1 MVWEQ
6 AADADLVTS
15 AVDGDRAAFAAIY
28 DRYVDRIHTMCVHML
43 SNRDDAAEVCG
54 DVFLTAA
61 ERLHQLRDPD
71 RLKPWLFAIARRQVY
86 LRTTRRSRTVPT
98 AEAADMDAPQ
108 VGQHGSLVEDAAE
121 QSELAS
127 IVAAAAAGLDESD
140 RLVLELQLQGL
151 EGADLADALG
161 VSATNAYQATHRM
174 KERFERSIG
183 ALLVARQG
191 RSDCDDLTDVLRDWD
206 GNFSVLWRKRVAR
219 HIDRCETCERRRK
232 AVPALLLEGAA
243 GASELVPTP
252 IALRERVLDGL
263 SLAAATGRP
272 WPGEGFPPPD
282 ASNRRTAALVAV
294 FALLVVLVLLL
305 GAAALGRSDGSEVDA
320 VPGASSIVTTAST
333 APATTIPVASSPD
346 SVPASNS
353 DVVGGSAPESTTAPP
368 TTVPPTRGSSGGG
381 SSARP
386 GGGSS
391 PSGVEPPVTAP
402 PETAPPET
410 SPPQTAPPQTAP
422 PQTAPPQTAPP
433 QTAPPQTAPRL
444 EIGERPRPLPL

>member
-191 RSDCDDLTDVLRDWD
+191 RADCDDLADVLREWD
-206 GNFSVLWRKRVAR
+206 GTYSVLWRKRVAR
-219 HIDRCETCERRRK
+219 HVDRCEICERRRK
-232 AVPALLLEGAA
+232 RVSAMLLDGVA
-243 GASELVPTP
+243 GASEIVPAP
-252 IALRERVLDGL
+252 IALRTRVLDGIAL
-263 SLAAATGRP
+263 GAATVRP
-272 WPGEGFPPPD
+272 WPGTGFPPPER
-282 ASNRRTAALVAV
+282 SNRRAALIVAAV
-294 FALLVVLVLLL
+294 VVSLLALLF
-305 GAAALGRSDGSEVDA
+305 GASVLGRSDGERLDTRPAGATTTSAPSTTPPATSAPVPVDTA
-320 VPGASSIVTTAST
+320 PVDTVPADVPAPADGQSGDDPVPTTAA
-333 APATTIPVASSPD
+333 APRTGSSGR
-346 SVPASNS
+346 AGG
-353 DVVGGSAPESTTAPP
+353 GGSAP
-368 TTVPPTRGSSGGG
+368 GS
-381 SSARP
+381 A
-386 GGGSS
+386 
-391 PSGVEPPVTAP
+391 PPVTAP
-402 PETAPPET
+402 PETAPPQT

-422 PQTAPPQTAPP
+422 PPTAPPQTAPP
-433 QTAPPQTAPRL
+433 PTAPPL